1 MCGLQQSKGSETGVS
16 LIKTTIG
23 ISFPVKP
30 SGHLLLTPGSLLVG
44 RGVNEEPGPR
54 EERGSGGGRWDD
66 GACSLRIMAPNLGWQ
81 GRGTS
86 SRAAI
91 RGLSGVCF

>member
-23 ISFPVKP
+23 ISFPAKP

-44 RGVNEEPGPR
+44 KGVNEETGPR
-54 EERGSGGGRWDD
+54 EEQESGGAD
-66 GACSLRIMAPNLGWQ
+66 GMTGASA
-81 GRGTS
+81 
-86 SRAAI
+86 
-91 RGLSGVCF
+91 